1 MSFKELENYV
11 KEIENS
17 VLNVVDQVDSM
28 SSELECAIEEEKQRQ
43 EELHKAEMK
52 AASTELYMK
61 GWNAAIAQ
69 VRKAMAAPANRFWK
83 GEEYDGKDNEG
94 DGNNA

>member
-83 GEEYDGKDNEG
+83 GEEHDVTNDERNGDN
-94 DGNNA
+94 A